1 MIASAMRPET
11 GDRVLNSVVNAVQ
24 DAVRPMDLLGR
35 FGGEEFLILLPD
47 TSPESAF
54 EVAERVRKQVEATQS
69 MHHDQRIHVT
79 ASIGVAVW
87 NGNASLDELIRR
99 ADNALYQAKAA
110 GRNRVQI
117 TGDRQG

>member
-1 MIASAMRPET
+1 M
-11 GDRVLNSVVNAVQ
+11 LNSVVNAVQ